1 MAKPVDIEKILRVAE
16 SATKSRG
23 STNGG
28 KSTNISTSHY
38 SHEVF
43 MRLFSCLMLGL
54 GLSVSPM
61 VQAAVKKL
69 ASVEVTIEGK
79 EPIDA
84 AKGIRTLYVIVYDA
98 KSPMPRPYGAM
109 KVDLKADASGTLYK
123 GDLTFDPKATSTK
136 NEGNVQVMG
145 APTPPT
151 ELRLKARLDKDG
163 SAGGDQPGDIVGKA
177 EKVAAGSTTKI
188 VINTVIK

>member
-1 MAKPVDIEKILRVAE
+1 
-16 SATKSRG
+16 
-23 STNGG
+23 
-28 KSTNISTSHY
+28 
-38 SHEVF
+38 

-54 GLSVSPM
+54 GLSVSPV
-61 VQAAVKKL
+61 VQAAAKKL
-69 ASVEVTIEGK
+69 ATVEVTIEGK
-79 EPIDA
+79 DALAA

-123 GDLTFDPKATSTK
+123 GDLTFDPEATSSK
-136 NEGNVQVMG
+136 NDGNVQVMG

-163 SAGGDQPGDIVGKA
+163 SAGMDQPGDIVGK
-177 EKVAAGSTTKI
+177 VDTIAAGSTAKI
-188 VINTVIK
+188 VINSLIK